1 MKNVSEILSKGESD
15 RNNTPWYNMRNAW
28 RSNDERRDAGLEY
41 PGNVFQIKNLDYK
54 KPVNGERYIQAINN
68 CIKLYQE
75 NKLPVRYYGEKTDAY
90 SLESPEYPR
99 NSLLD
104 IYIPQEV
111 YTTKNEHTTQN
122 GSDSQDEHTTQ
133 KVNDSQD
140 EHIPQ
145 QVSAYSDVKS
155 DKNPVIVNV
164 HGGGWFYGDKE
175 LYSHYCAD
183 LARRGFVVVSFNYGL
198 APEKPYPAGIFDVCA
213 LITFLYEN
221 AEIFGIDMEK
231 FFMMGDSA
239 GAQLTVNYC
248 IIAGDKK
255 YREALNPPRMIDGL
269 LPLAV
274 CLNCGAYRMSEKD
287 GELVDWY
294 MGGQRKSLAS
304 EKDDSEAC
312 TLNREQRELF
322 ENQLEYINDSF
333 PQAYL
338 MYSAN
343 DDLGYHTPDLARI
356 FDRTGVPYKI
366 KEYGQEDKSLGHVFH
381 IDINKEAAKVCNDEE
396 CRFLREAW
404 N

>member
-75 NKLPVRYYGEKTDAY
+75 NKLPVSYYGEKTDAY

-111 YTTKNEHTTQN
+111 YTTKNEHTTQ
-122 GSDSQDEHTTQ
+122 
-133 KVNDSQD
+133 K
-140 EHIPQ
+140 
-145 QVSAYSDVKS
+145 
-155 DKNPVIVNV
+155 VIVNV

-213 LITFLYEN
+213 LITFLHEN

-255 YREALNPPRMIDGL
+255 YRESLNPPRMIDGL

-381 IDINKEAAKVCNDEE
+381 IDINKAAAKVCNDEE